1 MVRIYNFLERLVQS
15 LLTLLKVLV
24 LSRRATFRREIVRE
38 GDSCIILA
46 NGPSLN
52 RSIAEHP
59 DFLAGRDLL
68 AVNLF
73 ANTTYFVELK
83 PQMYVIN
90 APELWAK
97 DAMQSCKDTA
107 REVFTNLVTRTSWRM
122 VLCVPVFARKDK
134 AWREWMA
141 TNPNIR
147 VGFYNT
153 TPVEGF
159 GWFNR
164 LLYRTGCGM
173 PRPHNVLVPS
183 LMVTIAAGYKSIF
196 LMGVDHSW
204 LKDLWVTDSNEVL
217 LTQKHFYDEKTA
229 RALPMNKKG
238 VGERRLDEILHKFM
252 LSFRA
257 YFEIDEYAVGRGV
270 RIVNLTPGSY
280 IDAFERQK
288 L

>member
-1 MVRIYNFLERLVQS
+1 MVAIYNFLERLLLS
-15 LLTLLKVLV
+15 TLTLLKVAV
-24 LSRRATFRREIVRE
+24 MSRRATFQRLISRG
-38 GDSCIILA
+38 GDSCVILA

-52 RSIAEHP
+52 ESVGAHG
-59 DFLAGRDLL
+59 DFLRGKDLL

-73 ANTTYFVELK
+73 ANTSFYTEIK
-83 PQMYVIN
+83 PSIYVIN
-90 APELWAK
+90 APELWGR
-97 DAMQSCKDTA
+97 DVMQSCKDTA
-107 REVFTNLVTRTSWRM
+107 HEVFTNIVEKTSWPM
-122 VLCVPVFARKDK
+122 TLCVPSFVKINK
-134 AWREWMA
+134 QWRRWMES
-141 TNPNIR
+141 TGHIK

-159 GWFNR
+159 GWLNR
-164 LLYRTGCGM
+164 LLYRWNCGM

-183 LMVTIAAGYKSIF
+183 LMVTIAAGYKEIF

-204 LKDLWVTDSNEVL
+204 LKDLWVTENNEVL

-229 RALPMNKKG
+229 QPLPMNKKG
-238 VGERRLDEILHKFM
+238 VGQRRLDEILHKFM

-257 YFEIDEYAVGRGV
+257 YFDIDEYAVRCGA

-280 IDAFERQK
+280 IDAFERRK